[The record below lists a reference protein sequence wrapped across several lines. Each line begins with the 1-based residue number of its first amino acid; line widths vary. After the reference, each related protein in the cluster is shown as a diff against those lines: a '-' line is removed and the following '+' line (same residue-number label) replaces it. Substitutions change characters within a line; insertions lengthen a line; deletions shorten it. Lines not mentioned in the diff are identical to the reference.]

1 MPEKIVYSEDVFTVQ
16 ELLTPE
22 ECAAYIAQSEAQ
34 GYDDAPITTAFGP
47 VHAPEIRNNQRVM
60 LDAPE
65 VAEAL
70 WRRVAEFAPPKWE
83 GWNAVGLNERL
94 RFYRYD
100 AGQQFNWHYDGYFE
114 RANGERSQFT
124 FMIYLNED
132 FEGGELEFKYLNHRI
147 APKQGLLVAFPSDWR
162 YVHAALPVKSG
173 VKHTVVSFAAAK
185 DSPRVDK
192 PPPNNLIRL

>member
-83 GWNAVGLNERL
+83 GWNVAGLNERL

-124 FMIYLNED
+124 FMIYLNQD
-132 FEGGELEFKYLNHRI
+132 FEGGETLFAPWKSAVGWNGLEIKPQTGMALFFQHLKLHKGEAVISGRKY
-147 APKQGLLVAFPSDWR
+147 GLRTDVMYRRES
-162 YVHAALPVKSG
+162 S
-173 VKHTVVSFAAAK
+173 
-185 DSPRVDK
+185 
-192 PPPNNLIRL
+192 